1 MSLIGL
7 DVSDWATICGYL
19 HQMDQPQIHL
29 LGGEL
34 GLIVFNLEKMQN
46 LPNDMVKAW
55 LRKED
60 NVKKKSGDPLT
71 WNILVKALQTIGQD
85 GIADDILREK
95 CARST

>member
-55 LRKED
+55 HRKED
-60 NVKKKSGDPLT
+60 NVKKKSGDPLA
-71 WNILVKALQTIGQD
+71 WNILVKALQTIGRD